1 MAIETKTF
9 ESVDNSLDM
18 SEFQSEFKWLL
29 WDVAKNADVKQTNHF
44 VDNAV
49 KKEKLTNTDACFLC
63 STIDKMLDSGNINML
78 SPENRALAML
88 IANNWRWEWLEEM
101 YNSGSKKAEIKNLF
115 ENLIKIS

>member
-29 WDVAKNADVKQTNHF
+29 WDVAKNADVKQANHF
-44 VDNAV
+44 VGNAV

-63 STIDKMLDSGNINML
+63 STIDKMLDNGKINML
-78 SPENRALAML
+78 SMAQQNFART
-88 IANNWRWEWLEEM
+88 IANNSRWEWIEEM
-101 YNSGSKKAEIKNLF
+101 YNSGEKKAEIKNLF
-115 ENLIKIS
+115 ENMTKIA

>member
-44 VDNAV
+44 VDSTV
-49 KKEKLTNTDACFLC
+49 KKEKITNTDACFLC
-63 STIDKMLDSGNINML
+63 ALLDKANINLL
-78 SPENRALAML
+78 SSENQNLARL
-88 IANNWRWEWLEEM
+88 IVNNWRWEWIEEM